1 MVGRFARALL
11 VAALL
16 ALAVVVVDPR
26 PASAATDYL
35 KVELTGVSTPTL
47 DLADPAQVVELSG
60 TLTNVST
67 VPIRY
72 VNVHFWRLS
81 TPQTTTTQLAQ
92 TLADVPIGARLFD
105 EQAGNLDTL
114 TRDEDFAPGQRAEFT
129 VRASVAQLTAG
140 QYSLTRTDV
149 GYLLGVQVRGIPADG
164 PNQVVGEDQV
174 VVAATTEPVESSA
187 LVLLSA
193 PPTWLPDGAFI
204 DDSLA
209 RDLASRLDTLL
220 ASAERDGVV
229 AAVDPAL
236 LEAVE
241 LMTGDHVV
249 GGVSTPGSGVALGWM
264 RRVEALA
271 EQDRLWRLPYANPH
285 LTRADAAGELRR
297 VLAWAATATPP
308 SMLALPSVAVMED
321 GAGEELAEQL
331 TDVDTVVVRNASGS
345 RDGMPALMG
354 ASPLASFAALPPGV
368 RLGRLVTEELLADAT
383 PLYVI
388 STVEAAAAD
397 ATPGAQRRHIAP
409 GSGPAGPLVWPDAT
423 EPAPW
428 PALADRL
435 HAIEADADFLR
446 QLTGSDEP
454 VDLSRIGSTAYSKDF
469 ADEAAAL
476 AYLDAVSPSRIDA
489 SLVTLRAAE
498 SFVMGSR
505 TNTFPVTVTNGLGV
519 PIRVRL
525 EFASDSPQRIRVP
538 AVGPVTVGPG
548 QAATVDIT
556 PEATANGVAIVRAQ
570 LTTVAGDPLGRPLPI
585 EISATDFGRVG
596 WIIIVVS
603 GAVVVGGT
611 ALRIRA
617 VQRERSGKENS
628 EPSQ

>member
-16 ALAVVVVDPR
+16 ALAVVVAPR
-26 PASAATDYL
+26 PAAAAADYL
-35 KVELTGVSTPTL
+35 EVELTSVSTPTL

-67 VPIRY
+67 VPITY

-81 TPQTTTTQLAQ
+81 TPQATPTQLAQ

-105 EQAGNLDTL
+105 EQAGNLDIL
-114 TRDEDFAPGQRAEFT
+114 TRDEEFAPGQRAEFT
-129 VRASVAQLTAG
+129 VRATVAQLTVG
-140 QYSLTRTDV
+140 QYALTRTDV

-164 PNQVVGEDQV
+164 RNQVVGEDEV
-174 VVAATTEPVESSA
+174 VVAATTGPVESSA

-193 PPTWLPDGAFI
+193 PPSWLPDGTFI
-204 DDSLA
+204 DDTLS
-209 RDLASRLDTLL
+209 RDLADRLETLL

-241 LMTGDHVV
+241 LMTADHVV
-249 GGVSTPGSGVALGWM
+249 GGVSTPGSGVALAWL

-271 EQDRLWRLPYANPH
+271 DRDRLWRLPYGNPH
-285 LTRADAAGELRR
+285 LARADAAGELGR
-297 VLAWAATATPP
+297 VLGWSATATPP
-308 SMLALPSVAVMED
+308 SMQELPSVAVMED
-321 GAGEELAEQL
+321 GAGEELADQL

-345 RDGMPALMG
+345 SAGEPAVLG

-368 RLGRLVTEELLADAT
+368 RLGRLVTEELLADGP

-388 STVEAAAAD
+388 STVEAAEAD
-397 ATPGAQRRHIAP
+397 ATPGAQRRHVAP
-409 GSGPAGPLVWPDAT
+409 GSTPAGPLIWPDAT
-423 EPAPW
+423 QPAPW
-428 PALADRL
+428 PAVADRL
-435 HAIEADADFLR
+435 HAVEADAKFMRELM
-446 QLTGSDEP
+446 GSDEP
-454 VDLSRIGSTAYSKDF
+454 TDLSRVGSTAFSKDF
-469 ADEAAAL
+469 VDEAAAV
-476 AYLDAVSPSRIDA
+476 AYLDAVAPSRIDA

-519 PIRVRL
+519 PIQVRL

-538 AVGPVTVGPG
+538 AVGPVTVAPG

-570 LTTVAGDPLGRPLPI
+570 LTTVGGDPLGRPLPI